1 MHRVILLLSL
11 LLASSAH
18 ALAVEPVVETEAQPW
33 QTTRITNE
41 KQHERQGPRSYPY
54 RDKADFVMRELDVQA
69 GDVVA
74 DLGCGTGFWT
84 KLMAETVGSTGT
96 VHASEVS
103 DEKVAGLKKQLESL
117 PQVKPYV
124 CPKDGT
130 GLPEKSCDLVYLS
143 QTYHHLPDD
152 RLAYLKHLRTVIKP
166 DGRLAIIE
174 KYPVI
179 ATKANGHGT
188 DLSALMSVAEKTG
201 WIPLRIELIPSTYH
215 YLAIFAQKEMFPPE
229 K

>member
-1 MHRVILLLSL
+1 MQRVILLLPLIFALSG
-11 LLASSAH
+11 H
-18 ALAVEPVVETEAQPW
+18 ALAVEPLVETGIKGW
-33 QTTRITNE
+33 QSTRVTSD
-41 KQHERQGPRSYPY
+41 KQHKRQGPRSYPY
-54 RDKADFVMRELDVQA
+54 RDKVDFVMRELDLKP
-69 GDVVA
+69 GDAVA

-84 KLMAETVGSTGT
+84 KLMAEAVGASGT
-96 VHASEVS
+96 VHAGEVS
-103 DEKVAGLKKQLESL
+103 ENKVADLKKQFGSL

-179 ATKANGHGT
+179 ATKASGHGT
-188 DLSALMSVAEKTG
+188 DLSDLMSVAEQAG
-201 WIPLRIELIPSTYH
+201 WIPLRIELMPGTYH
-215 YLAIFAQKEMFPPE
+215 YLAFFAQKELFPPE
-229 K
+229 Q

>member
-1 MHRVILLLSL
+1 MQRGILLLTLILSFSFL
-11 LLASSAH
+11 
-18 ALAVEPVVETEAQPW
+18 ALAIEPVVETEAPPW
-33 QTTRITNE
+33 QSTRITNA
-41 KQHERQGPRSYPY
+41 KQHQRQGPRSYPY
-54 RDKADFVMRELDVQA
+54 RDKADFVMRELDLKP
-69 GDVVA
+69 GDAVA

-84 KLMAETVGSTGT
+84 KLMAAAVGPTGT

-103 DEKVAGLKKQLESL
+103 ENKVDALKKQFESL

-124 CPKDGT
+124 CPKEET
-130 GLPEKSCDLVYLS
+130 GLPENSCDVVYLS

-188 DLSALMSVAEKTG
+188 ELSALMTVTEKAG
-201 WIPLRIELIPSTYH
+201 WIPLRIELMPGTYH
-215 YLAIFAQKEMFPPE
+215 YLAIFAQSELFPPE